1 MLGLGKKKLLVLPF
15 NFGVRTVESGEQNVF
30 RGRKSPI
37 EIPHGYT
44 LTRIHTFI
52 GTRTG
57 DMGEYAIDVST
68 LDGDPIYTRSFHKE
82 GTGLY
87 ESWDVKEVPEFPSP
101 FLTLEALIR
110 CTKPEGDT
118 VAEIEIRLEMVK

>member
-1 MLGLGKKKLLVLPF
+1 MGKKKLLILPF
-15 NFGVRTVESGEQNVF
+15 NFGVQVVKSGEENVF
-30 RGRKSPI
+30 RKRKGPI

-57 DMGEYAIDVST
+57 DMGEYSIDIGT
-68 LDGDPIYTRSFHKE
+68 LEGEPIYTRSFHKE

-87 ESWDVKEVPEFPSP
+87 ESWDVKNIPDVTLS
-101 FLTLEALIR
+101 FLWLEALIR
-110 CTKPEGDT
+110 CTKSEGDT